1 MYLDLNGSANSLTHD
16 LPFTKGGARRGPALR
31 GSGVGNRFEV
41 VLVPSGVGGGQLLVD
56 LFLLTASF
64 LG

>member
-1 MYLDLNGSANSLTHD
+1 MGQQTHLRMIYLSQKAG
-16 LPFTKGGARRGPALR
+16 PRRGPALR

-41 VLVPSGVGGGQLLVD
+41 VLVPAGVGGGQLLVD

-64 LG
+64 LS